1 MAISSDKIQ
10 MTLFLPLRT
19 TIVILLALTLGV
31 VCFVGVK
38 LHFESSPIDSQSSI
52 ELTEQAMELSE
63 AGDLIITNMRMS
75 SSPDVNTVH
84 PERFIKEL
92 QDGAY
97 SKGRSCVIL
106 NFFDT
111 NDFLRINS
119 VIEIDEVSVLFHGD
133 DYAILRFVIP
143 SAP

>member
-1 MAISSDKIQ
+1 

-19 TIVILLALTLGV
+19 TSVILFILTFGV
-31 VCFVGVK
+31 LCFVSVK
-38 LHFESSPIDSQSSI
+38 LHIESSPIESRSRV
-52 ELTEQAMELSE
+52 EPTEQAVELSE
-63 AGDLIITNMRMS
+63 KGDLIITNMRMS
-75 SSPDVNTVH
+75 SSPDVNLVH

-97 SKGRSCVIL
+97 STGQSCVIL

-111 NDFLRINS
+111 NDFIRIKS
-119 VIEIDEVSVLFHGD
+119 VTEIDGVSVLFHGD

-143 SAP
+143 SSP